1 MHPNTGDIWYAKSG
15 DNVRN
20 YHSKRKAPNTR
31 QKKRYPR
38 LRLLSLQI
46 KQLAKGHKKSKAS
59 PKTRFLPILSYGRR
73 KISWPQN
80 HMGHETEK
88 RGPYYR
94 MGDEKFR
101 GPSTIWATKRKSAAH
116 MQYGRRNFS
125 WPIRGNWTSLL
136 FFRRPIFG
144 LRVSDVENIFAAH
157 CLGCRKCIIGRRYSP
172 WPKTLFL
179 VVNARSCVSCFR
191 ALPCF
196 LMSRASSNLYFSSQS
211 SQNAILLVK
220 PEGSP

>member
-59 PKTRFLPILSYGRR
+59 PKTPPTGTIWATKRKNAAHIILWATKNFMALEPYGPRNGKTRPILSYGRR
-73 KISWPQN
+73 K
-80 HMGHETEK
+80 
-88 RGPYYR
+88 
-94 MGDEKFR
+94 
-101 GPSTIWATKRKSAAH
+101 
-116 MQYGRRNFS
+116 FS
-125 WPIRGNWTSLL
+125 WPIRGHWTSL

-157 CLGCRKCIIGRRYSP
+157 CLGRRKCMIGRRYPP

-179 VVNARSCVSCFR
+179 VVISCPFFGL
-191 ALPCF
+191 ANHWF
-196 LMSRASSNLYFSSQS
+196 
-211 SQNAILLVK
+211 
-220 PEGSP
+220 